1 MTHVRTYQDI
11 FDGTNAIINRV
22 FSVLDL
28 TSPKKMQTIANDG
41 FDKVLQIVDDMIGE
55 QTDENKVLKLQ
66 DIRQNEQF
74 LRKALIDAFAELGI
88 IAKVRKA
95 SDIQKVERT
104 EINED
109 SLKKE
114 DDPDNTWDKFTLTSQ
129 RKENASLS
137 TKMFLR
143 LIPVYIKHYLDDGT
157 PQYDLE
163 RDDYGTVK
171 MYDSDQAWRKII
183 DTLWMCDS
191 YAELDEDGKY
201 SPTSIMGIVES
212 HKNVDP
218 FFYSLYMKLQ
228 DLDLQGEYGDI

>member
-1 MTHVRTYQDI
+1 
-11 FDGTNAIINRV
+11 
-22 FSVLDL
+22 
-28 TSPKKMQTIANDG
+28 
-41 FDKVLQIVDDMIGE
+41 
-55 QTDENKVLKLQ
+55 
-66 DIRQNEQF
+66 

-95 SDIQKVERT
+95 TDIQKTERN

-109 SLKKE
+109 ALKKE
-114 DDPDNTWDKFTLTSQ
+114 DDPDNTWDKFILTSQ

-143 LIPVYIKHYLDDGT
+143 LIPVYAKHYLDDGT

-163 RDDYGTVK
+163 RDDYGTIK

-191 YAELDEDGKY
+191 YAELDENGKY

-212 HKNVDP
+212 HKNVEP

-228 DLDLQGEYGDI
+228 DLDLQGEYGDTQLKS